1 MPNVFAGLERLV
13 ESRQLQGR
21 MELTDSG
28 FNLWFDAPGCPPV
41 CLPGTGTPSPHDDTA
56 RLLVRALDIAV
67 AYEVSDDFP
76 DWCDE
81 QGLDAADPA
90 ELAYFKSLDA
100 PLHALAAMLG
110 CASLADLSVKVQMGQ
125 PLDGGA

>member
-1 MPNVFAGLERLV
+1 
-13 ESRQLQGR
+13 
-21 MELTDSG
+21 MELTGLG
-28 FNLWFDAPGCPPV
+28 FNLWFEAPGCRPV
-41 CLPGTGTPSPHDDTA
+41 CLPGRGTPPMHVDTA
-56 RLLVRALDIAV
+56 RLLVRALDIVV

-100 PLHALAAMLG
+100 PLNALAGMLG
-110 CASLADLSVKVQMGQ
+110 CASLAELSVNVQMGQ